1 MTAPYD
7 HEALWVK
14 AKLFLNRAMD
24 EEPNGT
30 FDESAFW
37 ASAAL
42 ELLAKAALARVSPL
56 LIAEP
61 TEDGLN
67 LLIAIG
73 LVEGDAR
80 FTSVKASTLWK
91 RCHKAFKP
99 FSEPEARLIS
109 AGRNEYLHG
118 SGAGF
123 DRIPAKA
130 WWPRYWAQ
138 AAILVSALDRELSE
152 LVGHSREAIVE
163 NHLAQNARNI
173 ENRIEMLIERARQR
187 VSQRKSGFLSARI
200 EKELN
205 DPRSIALGL
214 AHSQSEKCPAC
225 GALGTLE
232 GEETVD
238 TRYEGELVSDE
249 DYELTV
255 TLTIGSDCFSCD
267 VCRLLLDGYEL
278 VVAAKLPDTF
288 EVEGDE
294 SDVDFEPEYG
304 ND

>member
-7 HEALWVK
+7 HEALWIK

-24 EEPNGT
+24 EAPNET

-80 FTSVKASTLWK
+80 FTSVRAATLWK

-99 FSEPEARLIS
+99 FSEAEAKLIS

-138 AAILVSALDRELSE
+138 AAILVSALDRELSD
-152 LVGHSREAIVE
+152 LVGQSREGVVE
-163 NHLAQNARNI
+163 YHLAQNARNI
-173 ENRIEMLIERARQR
+173 ENRLEMLIERAAQR
-187 VSQRKSGFLSARI
+187 VSQIKSGFLSGRI

-205 DPRSIALGL
+205 NPRLTTLGL
-214 AHSQSEKCPAC
+214 RYSESEECPAC
-225 GALGTLE
+225 GAVGTLE
-232 GEETVD
+232 GEEIVD
-238 TRYEGELVSDE
+238 TRYERERVADDAYELV
-249 DYELTV
+249 V
-255 TLTIGSDCFSCD
+255 TLTIGSDYFGCD
-267 VCRLLLDGYEL
+267 ACRLVLDGYAL
-278 VVAAKLPDTF
+278 IVAAKLPETF
-288 EVEGDE
+288 EAQGDS
-294 SDVDFEPEYG
+294 SDLNFEPEYG